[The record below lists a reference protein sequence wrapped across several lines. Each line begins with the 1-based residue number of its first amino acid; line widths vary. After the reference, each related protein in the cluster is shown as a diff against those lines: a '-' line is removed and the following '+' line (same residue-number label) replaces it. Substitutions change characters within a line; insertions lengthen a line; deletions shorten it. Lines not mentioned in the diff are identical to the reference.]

1 MSGKRYLLDCTLRD
15 GGYVNDWEFGRDN
28 ITNVFER
35 LVSSGV
41 DAIEIGFLDDRRSF
55 DINRTIMP
63 CTADAEKI
71 FGRLDRGNAMVVGM
85 IDYGTCSIDH
95 LQECSDSWLDGIRV
109 IFKQPVAREALEF
122 CRQVKAKGYKVF
134 AQLVSVTTYSDDDFK
149 ELIETVNDV
158 HPYALSMVDTY
169 GLLDPEQLTHI
180 IRVIDSFLAS
190 DIILGFHAHNNFQL
204 AFANAMTTLNS
215 GLERD
220 ILVDGTL
227 YGMGKSAGNAPS
239 ELIAMYMNEHYGKHY
254 CITDMQEAITTSL
267 MDIYRKK
274 SWGYKLFFYIAA
286 EKQVH
291 PNYVSYLMNK
301 GTLSVTEI
309 NEILSRIPEKDK
321 LGKNM
326 KLLEQIYLDYQ
337 KQECDD
343 SAAVSYLKAE
353 LTGKPIL
360 VIGPGKT
367 IRDKQENIDTY
378 IRNNHPIVISINFIP
393 RICKP
398 NYVFVSNSSR
408 YLMMA
413 TRLYEQQNKNLRII
427 ATSNV
432 TRMEERTAGFDYV
445 LNYSHLIDESNKEC
459 PDNSLLMLLRLFLR
473 IGICHVALAGFDGY
487 TPDDVNYVQEN
498 MEYSFVKKMADTFN
512 LDARKF
518 ISDHTTD
525 LDINFVTPSLY
536 EEGDVER

>member
-41 DAIEIGFLDDRRSF
+41 DAIEIGFLDDRRPF

-134 AQLVSVTTYSDDDFK
+134 AQLVSVTTYSDEDFK

-180 IRVIDSFLAS
+180 IHVIDSFLAS

-204 AFANAMTTLNS
+204 AFANAMTALNS
-215 GLERD
+215 GLKRD

-286 EKQVH
+286 EKHVH

-337 KQECDD
+337 KRECDD
-343 SAAVSYLKAE
+343 SVAVSGLKTE

-360 VIGPGKT
+360 VLGPGKT

-378 IRNNHPIVISINFIP
+378 IKNNHPVVISVNFIP
-393 RICKP
+393 HICKP
-398 NYVFVSNSSR
+398 DYVFVSNSSR

-518 ISDHTTD
+518 ISNHTTD

-536 EEGDVER
+536 EGGDVER

>member
-1 MSGKRYLLDCTLRD
+1 MPGKRYLLDCTLRD
-15 GGYVNDWEFGRDN
+15 GGYVNDWEFGHDN
-28 ITNVFER
+28 ITNIFER

-41 DAIEIGFLDDRRSF
+41 DAIEIGFLDDRRPF

-63 CTADAEKI
+63 YTADVEKI
-71 FGRLDRGNAMVVGM
+71 FGRLDRGNAMAVGM
-85 IDYGTCSIDH
+85 IDYGTCRIDH
-95 LQECSDSWLDGIRV
+95 LQECKDSWLDGIRV
-109 IFKQPVAREALEF
+109 IFKQPVAREALEY

-149 ELIETVNDV
+149 KLIELVNDV

-169 GLLDPEQLTHI
+169 GLLDPEHLSHI
-180 IRVIDSFLAS
+180 IHVIDSYLAP

-204 AFANAMTTLNS
+204 GFANAMTALNS

-220 ILVDGTL
+220 VLVDGTL

-239 ELIAMYMNEHYGKHY
+239 ELIAMYMNKHYGRSF

-267 MDIYRKK
+267 MDIYRRK

-286 EKQVH
+286 ERQVH

-309 NEILSRIPEKDK
+309 NEILSKIPEKDK

-326 KLLEQIYLDYQ
+326 ELLEQIYLDYQ
-337 KQECDD
+337 KHECND
-343 SAAVSYLKAE
+343 SDAVARLKCE
-353 LTGKPIL
+353 LGGNSIL
-360 VIGPGKT
+360 VLGPGKT
-367 IRDKQENIDTY
+367 LREKQEDIEAY
-378 IRNNHPIVISINFIP
+378 INKTHPIIISINYIP
-393 RICKP
+393 HMQKTD
-398 NYVFVSNSSR
+398 YVFVSNSSR

-413 TRLYEQQNKNLRII
+413 SRLFEQQNQDLKVI

-432 TRMEERTAGFDYV
+432 TRMEEKSAGFDYI

-459 PDNSLLMLLRLFLR
+459 PDNSLLMLLRLFLK
-473 IGICHVALAGFDGY
+473 IGIRQVALAGFDGY
-487 TPDDVNYVQEN
+487 TPDDVNFVQEN
-498 MEYSFVKKMADTFN
+498 MEYSFVKNMADKFN
-512 LDARKF
+512 SDARKF
-518 ISDHTTD
+518 INEHEK
-525 LDINFVTPSLY
+525 DIDIHFVTPSLY
-536 EEGDVER
+536 EV

>member
-55 DINRTIMP
+55 DIKRTIMP

-169 GLLDPEQLTHI
+169 GLLDPEQVTHI

-204 AFANAMTTLNS
+204 AFANAMTALNS

-301 GTLSVTEI
+301 GTLSVTEKMKFSPEFLRRI
-309 NEILSRIPEKDK
+309 NL
-321 LGKNM
+321 
-326 KLLEQIYLDYQ
+326 
-337 KQECDD
+337 
-343 SAAVSYLKAE
+343 
-353 LTGKPIL
+353 
-360 VIGPGKT
+360 
-367 IRDKQENIDTY
+367 
-378 IRNNHPIVISINFIP
+378 
-393 RICKP
+393 
-398 NYVFVSNSSR
+398 
-408 YLMMA
+408 
-413 TRLYEQQNKNLRII
+413 
-427 ATSNV
+427 
-432 TRMEERTAGFDYV
+432 ERT
-445 LNYSHLIDESNKEC
+445 
-459 PDNSLLMLLRLFLR
+459 
-473 IGICHVALAGFDGY
+473 
-487 TPDDVNYVQEN
+487 
-498 MEYSFVKKMADTFN
+498 
-512 LDARKF
+512 
-518 ISDHTTD
+518 
-525 LDINFVTPSLY
+525 
-536 EEGDVER
+536 